1 MKDICPLRIQ
11 RADFLY
17 RCVTEWRPGTEKKRR
32 EKSQDE
38 KGMVHMEQRAEL
50 RKQRVVSAGSG
61 EGLSISDVILVGVL
75 LAAGAVL
82 KFFVGSLF
90 SVGMKPNFIIAMYCL
105 SILIIRPKFK
115 EAAVIG
121 LLAGAIC
128 QFFPGTPYLNFV
140 SELVGAVVMA
150 AFMRIPSGKGRF
162 SLMPVI
168 STFISTLASG
178 FTFIA
183 AMYLIFYA
191 GANVKPVPLAIFL
204 GIIFGTAAINSVIV
218 QILYVPLKLAL
229 KKGQDQQ

>member
-1 MKDICPLRIQ
+1 
-11 RADFLY
+11 
-17 RCVTEWRPGTEKKRR
+17 
-32 EKSQDE
+32 
-38 KGMVHMEQRAEL
+38 MEQRAEL